1 MNKLLI
7 ALIAGAFATVAAAQT
22 APAKMTTK
30 ERQQAVSG
38 TTQSQTDANSGMKTA
53 EQQKANVKASKEVSK
68 MTTAEKKAFAE
79 EINKQMINPNAS
91 GGIAGTEAQQK
102 ANVQMSKGEPKA
114 NVEMKTKAGQKQL
127 STEMQKAATK

>member
-38 TTQSQTDANSGMKTA
+38 TTQSQTDTSSGMKTA
-53 EQQKANVKASKEVSK
+53 EQQKANVKASKEVAK
-68 MTTAEKKAFAE
+68 MTAAEKKAFYD
-79 EINKQMINPNAS
+79 EINKTMVNPQG
-91 GGIAGTEAQQK
+91 GGIAATEAQQK
-102 ANVQMSKGEPKA
+102 ANVQASKGEPKA
-114 NVEMKTKAGQKQL
+114 NVELKTKEGQKQL
-127 STEMQKAATK
+127 SKEMQKAATK